1 MKKIKKFF
9 KDIWLGFEISNKNYL
24 EGKGWTHGKF

>member
-9 KDIWLGFEISNKNYL
+9 KDIWLGIKISNKNYL
-24 EGKGWTHGKF
+24 SGKINQGKL